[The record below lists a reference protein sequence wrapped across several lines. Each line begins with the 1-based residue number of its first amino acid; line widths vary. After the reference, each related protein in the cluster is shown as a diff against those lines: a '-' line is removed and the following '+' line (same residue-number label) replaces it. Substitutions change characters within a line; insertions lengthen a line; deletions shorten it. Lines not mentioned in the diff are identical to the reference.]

1 MKKFNKKA
9 QSERD
14 FSSIILVLFGLGFIF
29 IIASFIGI
37 NLITNFMAQFPAL
50 VILQESE
57 QKFID
62 AYAVFDNL
70 FVFIMISLLIGIG
83 ITSYKLATSK
93 VFFLISFILAGLYGM
108 VAYFFSYMFGQIAS
122 QPILSTVT
130 LIFPNTILVCT
141 NLHWVSLAMIIISSI
156 TLYAKRDGG
165 VDTFT

>member
-62 AYAVFDNL
+62 AYGVFDNL
-70 FVFIMISLLIGIG
+70 FVFIMIALLIGIG

-122 QPILSTVT
+122 QPILSTVA

>member
-50 VILQESE
+50 AILQESE

-62 AYAVFDNL
+62 AYGVFDNL
-70 FVFIMISLLIGIG
+70 FVFIMIALLIGIG

>member
-1 MKKFNKKA
+1 
-9 QSERD
+9 
-14 FSSIILVLFGLGFIF
+14 
-29 IIASFIGI
+29 
-37 NLITNFMAQFPAL
+37 MAQFPTL

-70 FVFIMISLLIGIG
+70 FVFIMIALLIGIG

-108 VAYFFSYMFGQIAS
+108 VAFFFSYMFGQIAS